1 MSDSDSDS
9 LTDSDSNDYPLTDE
23 EMKVEIEDPPGVTG
37 LALAE
42 HYFGPLL
49 SPVAATPAQW
59 EAYTKNR
66 RATNARHGNMLDDRK
81 SRSIRNTVACM
92 EGELGLEEGTLQKCV
107 SVLWRIIEWDD
118 DEVSGICSPRPSDNL
133 VGLITVLLVAPRCGG
148 QHSDL
153 LPGCSQVH
161 RRAYQVPLSSW
172 GVRR

>member
-1 MSDSDSDS
+1 MS
-9 LTDSDSNDYPLTDE
+9 DSDSNDYPLTDE

-59 EAYTKNR
+59 EAYTKHR

-118 DEVSGICSPRPSDNL
+118 DEPRDAEVNTRIYSPTAPKCIDVHIKYHCRP
-133 VGLITVLLVAPRCGG
+133 G
-148 QHSDL
+148 
-153 LPGCSQVH
+153 
-161 RRAYQVPLSSW
+161 AYDVEWSYSL
-172 GVRR
+172 GYKIHH